1 MLSYSELLR
10 VELRALEGRE
20 ELSTPSYF
28 PSPQIAILKIK
39 HLKDVL
45 ILSLPAE
52 HSREILKVFISV
64 TIQLHCFVQQKCCHL
79 RPNRENLIRL
89 DFL

>member
-64 TIQLHCFVQQKCCHL
+64 TIQLHCFVPTKMLPPTTQQGK
-79 RPNRENLIRL
+79 PNQT
-89 DFL
+89 